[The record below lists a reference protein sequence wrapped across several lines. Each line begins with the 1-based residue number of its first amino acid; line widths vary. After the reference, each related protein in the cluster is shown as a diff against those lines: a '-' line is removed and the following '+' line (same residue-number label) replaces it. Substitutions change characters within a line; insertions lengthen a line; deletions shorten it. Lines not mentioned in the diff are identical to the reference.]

1 MAARDLLAQEA
12 RALLTRVQR
21 IEPFALHEPMVPA
34 ANVSPSARA
43 AIDRSV
49 ALGRREL
56 LGRVQQFLYWLTSPP
71 GRTAPPPVARRR
83 LAALR
88 LRFNAVLTRV
98 DVFADV
104 LTQRSEHG
112 TGVWLAGL
120 DAAAADGLALPGYY
134 DAPPAI
140 CYLDRGMGAAIRR
153 ARTRLPGGGDNPVAI
168 VRIPRERMIGSGVAA
183 SLFHEVGHQAAALLD
198 LVASL
203 RAAIATQPGAG
214 TGAWVYWERWISEIL
229 ADLWALARLGIG
241 ATLGL
246 IAVVSLPRP
255 FVFRI
260 ELDDPHPF
268 PWIRVRLSCALGQA
282 LYPHPQWGRTARL
295 WKALYPLDPLSTDK
309 RQLIDRL
316 QAGMPGLIRLMLG
329 HRPASL
335 RGRAL
340 GAVLE
345 PDSRQPMRLRQ
356 LYHAWLDMPMQA
368 YRTRPALVLAVIGQA
383 RADGRLS
390 PEGEGRLLAKLLRHW
405 ALRGANQ
412 EPAERLVGARADALT
427 AS

>member
-1 MAARDLLAQEA
+1 
-12 RALLTRVQR
+12 V
-21 IEPFALHEPMVPA
+21 
-34 ANVSPSARA
+34 
-43 AIDRSV
+43 
-49 ALGRREL
+49 
-56 LGRVQQFLYWLTSPP
+56 
-71 GRTAPPPVARRR
+71 
-83 LAALR
+83 LR

-104 LTQRSEHG
+104 LTQRSEHD

-120 DAAAADGLALPGYY
+120 DAAAADALALPGYY
-134 DAPPAI
+134 DPPPTV

-168 VRIPRERMIGSGVAA
+168 VRIPRERMIGSGVAS

-203 RAAIATQPGAG
+203 RAVIADQPGAG
-214 TGAWVYWERWISEIL
+214 TGAWVYWERWVSEIL

-246 IAVVSLPRP
+246 MAVVSLPRA

-268 PWIRVRLSCALGQA
+268 PWIRVWLSCALGQA
-282 LYPHPQWGRTARL
+282 LYPHPQWARTARL
-295 WKALYPLDPLSTDK
+295 WEALYPLDPLPADK
-309 RQLIDRL
+309 RRLIDML
-316 QAGMPGLIRLMLG
+316 QAGMPDLTGLMLG
-329 HRPASL
+329 HRPDSL
-335 RGRAL
+335 RGRTL

-345 PDSRQPMRLRQ
+345 TDTRQPDRLRRH
-356 LYHAWLDMPMQA
+356 YDAWLDAPMQA
-368 YRTRPALVLAVIGQA
+368 YRTRPALVLAVLGQA

-390 PEGEGRLLAKLLRHW
+390 PEGESRLLGKLLTRW
-405 ALRGANQ
+405 ALRGESDTSAACEAGQ
-412 EPAERLVGARADALT
+412 RASMNLIH
-427 AS
+427 